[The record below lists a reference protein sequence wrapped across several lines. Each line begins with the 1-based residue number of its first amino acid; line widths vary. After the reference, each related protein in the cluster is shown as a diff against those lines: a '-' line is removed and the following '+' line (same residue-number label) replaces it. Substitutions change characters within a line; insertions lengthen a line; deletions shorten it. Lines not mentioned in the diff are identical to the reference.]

1 MLEKKE
7 TLFKWGDFRSHSGLT
22 LPFKIECDALNE
34 FDIACIADFIA
45 FKTSFGSVEGVSR
58 GGLRL
63 AAALE
68 QYAEREPPF
77 NVLIVDDVLT
87 TGRSMEERKA
97 IQRQSNV
104 IGYVIFARIELPN
117 WINAVFTMTTHDS
130 NNNSGEKQ

>member
-7 TLFKWGDFRSHSGLT
+7 TLFEWGEFRAHSGLT

-34 FDIACIADFIA
+34 FDIACIAGFIA
-45 FKTSFGSVEGVSR
+45 SKTSFGSVEAVPR

-68 QYAEREPPF
+68 QYAEWKPPL

-87 TGRSMEERKA
+87 TGRSMEEKKA
-97 IQRQSNV
+97 IQFQSNV
-104 IGYVIFARIELPN
+104 IGWVIFARIELPD

-130 NNNSGEKQ
+130 NNNLGEEQ

>member
-7 TLFKWGDFRSHSGLT
+7 TLFKWGEFRSHSGLK

-34 FDIACIADFIA
+34 SDIACIAEFIA
-45 FKTSFGSVEGVSR
+45 SKTSFGSVEGVPR

-68 QYAEREPPF
+68 QYAEWKPPF

-87 TGRSMEERKA
+87 TGRSMEEQKA
-97 IQRQSNV
+97 IHQANV
-104 IGYVIFARIELPN
+104 IGWVIFARIELPD
-117 WINAVFTMTTHDS
+117 WINAVFTMITHDS
-130 NNNSGEKQ
+130 NNNSGETQ